1 MQLKNYL
8 EKYRI
13 HPVEFAVRCG
23 ISPASIYFYLKGR
36 KPNQKTAEVI
46 EEQSDGLVTVME
58 LRGKDKRK
66 KNSEENDFT
75 YPALCVLREED
86 SRES

>member
-1 MQLKNYL
+1 MKLRDFL

-23 ISPASIYFYLKGR
+23 ISPASIYLYLKGR
-36 KPNQKTAEVI
+36 KPNQRTAELI
-46 EEQSDGLVTVME
+46 EKESDGVISVLE

-66 KNSEENDFT
+66 KVVS
-75 YPALCVLREED
+75 P
-86 SRES
+86 